1 MTPEKDAKF
10 EKKLNCDLE
19 NDMSNLASFHQSTWK
34 CQNWESDGILLFK
47 AENAWTK
54 NWQRSYV

>member
-19 NDMSNLASFHQSTWK
+19 NGMSNLASFHQSTWK
-34 CQNWESDGILLFK
+34 CQNWEFDGILLFK
-47 AENAWTK
+47 AEN
-54 NWQRSYV
+54 V